1 MEFIGEARRDG
12 SGRRERPRNGSV
24 FLLSVS
30 FFMVLF
36 SLYGAQASVFE
47 KARESVLDTFEPVL
61 TVIGAPV
68 RWTGRRVGDVQDYFR
83 VVAENEKLRQ
93 ENAELRGW
101 VAEATELRR
110 QVDYYETVLDTQL
123 PEPASY
129 VDATV
134 IGENGGPFS
143 RAMILSAGRE
153 DGVRTGSA
161 VVDDGGLIGHVVT
174 AGRGASRVLL
184 LSDFDSRTPVF
195 VEGVGAEALLTGR
208 ASGDPALSFFARP
221 PEDPIQAGARVV
233 TSGAGGLLPRGIPV
247 GEVAGVED
255 GRVAVRLY
263 ADLGG
268 ADLVRVVDYA
278 FPQGVD
284 APADEDLPEPE
295 LSGEEAASLPV
306 PLTSG

>member
-1 MEFIGEARRDG
+1 MEFIGETRREG
-12 SGRRERPRNGSV
+12 FGRRERPRGPAV

-47 KARESVLDTFEPVL
+47 KARESVLDTFEPIL
-61 TVIGAPV
+61 TVVGAPV

-83 VVAENEKLRQ
+83 VVSENERLRQ

-110 QVDYYETVLDTQL
+110 QLDYYETVLDTQL

-129 VDATV
+129 VDAQV

-143 RAMILSAGRE
+143 RAMILSAGRD

-161 VVDDGGLIGHVVT
+161 VVDDGGLLGHVVT

-208 ASGDPALSFFARP
+208 ASGNPALSFFARP
-221 PEDPIQAGARVV
+221 PEDPIRAGARVV
-233 TSGAGGLLPRGIPV
+233 TSGAGGVLPRGIPV
-247 GEVAGVED
+247 GEVAGVQD

-278 FPQGVD
+278 FPQDVD
-284 APADEDLPEPE
+284 GDPGEEPE
-295 LSGEEAASLPV
+295 LSDDAAASLPV
-306 PLTSG
+306 PPARG